1 MEPYKTAIERAFEL
15 SRTGLYLEVFEIK
28 ERLRSEGYP
37 TDTITGPLLYDQ
49 LKSMMDEAH
58 KYRSEPTS
66 RTSSIE
72 ARAAAKSRRAKSRG
86 GARSTTHASSS
97 KMGS

>member
-37 TDTITGPLLYDQ
+37 TDTITGRPAL
-49 LKSMMDEAH
+49 
-58 KYRSEPTS
+58 
-66 RTSSIE
+66 
-72 ARAAAKSRRAKSRG
+72 RAS
-86 GARSTTHASSS
+86 
-97 KMGS
+97 